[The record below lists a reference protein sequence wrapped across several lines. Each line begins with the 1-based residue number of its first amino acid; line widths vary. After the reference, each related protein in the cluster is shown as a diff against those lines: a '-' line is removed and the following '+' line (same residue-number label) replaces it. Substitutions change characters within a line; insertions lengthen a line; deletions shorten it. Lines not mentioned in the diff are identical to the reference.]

1 MRDFFSHGEM
11 PGRGKGVF
19 AGRHAYYGAYRT
31 RDGKQITVGCT
42 EPWLWNNFCD
52 AVGRPHLKECGM
64 KMGDFSRPASEAH
77 AAAREELEALFL
89 TRDRD
94 EWYELL
100 VEADVCT
107 GPVYTVPEVFDDPQV
122 RHRQMALDLEHPQ
135 AGTVTQA
142 GIAIKLSETPGGVRS
157 FAPHIGQHTGDELG
171 ALGYS
176 EADIARLRE
185 QRIV

>member
-1 MRDFFSHGEM
+1 
-11 PGRGKGVF
+11 
-19 AGRHAYYGAYRT
+19 
-31 RDGKQITVGCT
+31 
-42 EPWLWNNFCD
+42 
-52 AVGRPHLKECGM
+52 M

-77 AAAREELEALFL
+77 AAARAELEELFL
-89 TRDRD
+89 TRDRA

-100 VEADVCT
+100 VDADVCA

-122 RHRQMALDLEHPQ
+122 RHRQMALDLEHPE

-142 GIAIKLSETPGGVRS
+142 GVAIKLSETPGGVRS
-157 FAPHIGQHTGDELG
+157 FAPHIGQHTGEVLG

-176 EADIARLRE
+176 ETDVAHLRD

>member
-1 MRDFFSHGEM
+1 
-11 PGRGKGVF
+11 
-19 AGRHAYYGAYRT
+19 
-31 RDGKQITVGCT
+31 
-42 EPWLWNNFCD
+42 
-52 AVGRPHLKECGM
+52 M

-77 AAAREELEALFL
+77 AQAREELRELFL

-94 EWYELL
+94 EWYDFL
-100 VEADVCT
+100 VAADVCA

-122 RHRQMALDLEHPQ
+122 RHRQMALDLDHPE

-157 FAPHIGQHTGDELG
+157 FAPHIGQHTGEVLST
-171 ALGYS
+171 LGYS
-176 EADIARLRE
+176 DADIARLRE

>member
-1 MRDFFSHGEM
+1 
-11 PGRGKGVF
+11 
-19 AGRHAYYGAYRT
+19 
-31 RDGKQITVGCT
+31 
-42 EPWLWNNFCD
+42 
-52 AVGRPHLKECGM
+52 M
-64 KMGDFSRPASEAH
+64 KMGDFSRPAGEAH
-77 AAAREELEALFL
+77 AAAREELRELFL

-94 EWYELL
+94 EWYDFL
-100 VEADVCT
+100 VAADVCA

-122 RHRQMALDLEHPQ
+122 RHRQMALDLDHPE

-157 FAPHIGQHTGDELG
+157 FAPHIGQHTGEVLN

-176 EADIARLRE
+176 DADIARLRE